1 MISIHNHQANNG
13 KKVVYIMDSFSACV
27 IPFLAMEIED
37 MLVLDLRSFN
47 GSVTAAIE
55 EFNPD
60 TVIVAYNPSTFS
72 ADTGHNS
79 TFNFE

>member
-1 MISIHNHQANNG
+1 M
-13 KKVVYIMDSFSACV
+13 VYIMDSFSASV
-27 IPFLAMEIED
+27 VPYLATDVED

-47 GSVTAAIE
+47 GSVTEVIE
-55 EFNPD
+55 QFNPD

-72 ADTGHNS
+72 AETSHHG